1 MNDILEALLGTFGD
15 RVEVSESLGQ
25 TVVRVAAAEI
35 VSVITFLKSRGFNM
49 LIDLTAVDH
58 LGREPRFD
66 VVYQLYHLDLR
77 AYLRLKVQVGGDE
90 PSVPSVAH
98 VFAAANWAE
107 RECYDMFGV
116 VFRGHP
122 DLKRILMPD
131 GWKGHPLR
139 KDYPLTGLDP
149 LPPLVHE

>member
-1 MNDILEALLGTFGD
+1 VNDILEALLGTFGD

-98 VFAAANWAE
+98 VFASANWAE

>member
-1 MNDILEALLGTFGD
+1 VNDILEALLGTFGD

-35 VSVITFLKSRGFNM
+35 VSVITLLKSRGFNM

-98 VFAAANWAE
+98 VFASANWAE